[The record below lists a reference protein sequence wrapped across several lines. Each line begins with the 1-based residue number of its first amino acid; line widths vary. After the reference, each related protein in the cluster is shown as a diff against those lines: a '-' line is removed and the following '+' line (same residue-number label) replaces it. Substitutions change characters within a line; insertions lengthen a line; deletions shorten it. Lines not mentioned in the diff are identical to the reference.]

1 MRKFFL
7 LMVVLVALS
16 NNNMNAQIV
25 DGVDIWKDST
35 VQYIQIV
42 GSSGLLNRK
51 VVISVDYG
59 QKVDWGTDSRMED
72 ENGKIIKL
80 NSLIHALNY
89 FYAKGWDFVTAYTV
103 TVGNSNV
110 YHYTLRRAAK

>member
-7 LMVVLVALS
+7 LMLVLSTLGVQG
-16 NNNMNAQIV
+16 QIV

-42 GSSGLLNRK
+42 GASGLLNRK

-80 NSLIHALNY
+80 NSLMHALNY

>member
-7 LMVVLVALS
+7 LMLVLSTLGV
-16 NNNMNAQIV
+16 NGQIV

-42 GSSGLLNRK
+42 GASGLLNRK

-110 YHYTLRRAAK
+110 YHYTLRRAVK

>member
-7 LMVVLVALS
+7 LMLVLSTLGV
-16 NNNMNAQIV
+16 NGQIV

-110 YHYTLRRAAK
+110 YHYTLRRAVK

>member
-7 LMVVLVALS
+7 LILVLSTLGV
-16 NNNMNAQIV
+16 NGQIV

-110 YHYTLRRAAK
+110 YHYTLRRAGK